1 MAFRFFDT
9 AKVPVTCDKVDH
21 STEKRKDGETKVVV
35 LTCRVQPFDHKLAT
49 SMHDDVRRTLFKLNH
64 PDPYPHLARVNF
76 ALGVPRQHIDCYA
89 TPETKDSGRRLEF
102 VKVSTVYVRTE
113 KGTTGYAGVFKLTF
127 GPCDDKE
134 LGFVEAW
141 RNGMKF
147 LTFHESE
154 PNAEYE
160 EVVANGDGD
169 EDEDDDQL
177 ELAEGDAAESAKPA
191 DAVDREASAKRERAN
206 RSLHTHRRGGSGKAR
221 R

>member
-49 SMHDDVRRTLFKLNH
+49 SMHEEVRRTLFKLNH
-64 PDPYPHLARVNF
+64 PDPHGHLARVNF
-76 ALGVPRQHIDCYA
+76 TLGVPRQHVDCYA
-89 TPETKDSGRRLEF
+89 TSETKDVGRRLEF
-102 VKVSTVYVRTE
+102 VKVTGVYVRTE

-127 GPCDDKE
+127 GPADDKE

-154 PNAEYE
+154 PNADFE
-160 EVVANGDGD
+160 EVDEHDDDADD
-169 EDEDDDQL
+169 EDSDTEQL
-177 ELAEGDAAESAKPA
+177 GLRDADAPAAAGDAL
-191 DAVDREASAKRERAN
+191 DRQASAKREQAHKAA
-206 RSLHTHRRGGSGKAR
+206 RSGRGGR
-221 R
+221 RR